1 MIMDFFFQNKSST
14 KLSIHKRDNSE
25 TFIYPIYGLSI
36 EEDIRIGKVT
46 FVGKNSLNDEF
57 SISPIFKNDIFAKII
72 VTDSATHMLGNNS
85 LSLKYLKETIGFIFI
100 LNYLEQNEWVLNE
113 SKIVISN
120 EKIWTLDEG
129 LVVHYSKEADGYKL
143 KNTDLIRHDFS
154 FYLNKNKLNNHD
166 NWIALLSKDEN
177 NRTPLEKKICKSL
190 ECIFHIVNDTNA
202 SNRMTNYFI
211 LLNHIFRV
219 DNDTDININGINQF
233 INYLFSVKTQQ
244 NFFKSGNKNATGL
257 QEIYTRCRNNI
268 QHGIIPSE
276 EEFALVNED
285 DMISL
290 KKIIFE
296 TLILFVSDNELCSIN
311 NSKEMFELIT
321 KSFKIKK

>member
-1 MIMDFFFQNKSST
+1 MDYFFQHKSAT
-14 KLSIHKRDNSE
+14 KLSIHKRDNAR
-25 TFIYPIYGLSI
+25 TFIYPIYGIVL
-36 EEDIRIGKVT
+36 EEDIKIGKVT
-46 FVGKNSLNDEF
+46 FVSKNSLNGELP
-57 SISPIFKNDIFAKII
+57 ISPIFKNDVFAKVVI
-72 VTDSATHMLGNNS
+72 TDSVAHKLGNNS
-85 LSLKYLKETIGFIFI
+85 LSLKYLKETIGFIFV
-100 LNYLEQNEWVLNE
+100 LNYLEQTKWVLNE

-129 LVVHYSKEADGYKL
+129 LIVHYSKDADGYKL
-143 KNTDLIRHDFS
+143 KNTYLISHDFS
-154 FYLNKNKLNNHD
+154 FYLNKRKLIKYD
-166 NWIALLSKDEN
+166 KWLKLLSKDETT
-177 NRTPLEKKICKSL
+177 RTQLEMKICKSL

-219 DNDTDININGINQF
+219 DSETDLDINGINQF
-233 INYLFSVKTQQ
+233 INYLFSVKSKQD
-244 NFFKSGNKNATGL
+244 FFKAGKKNSTGL

-290 KKIIFE
+290 KKVIFE
-296 TLILFVSDNELCSIN
+296 TLILFVSDMEISSLN
-311 NSKEMFELIT
+311 NSRELFELMT
-321 KSFKIKK
+321 KSFRKK